1 MTAAHPR
8 TASARRSLTFAREA
22 LSKYIR
28 VQIEKAGTDYALAEQ
43 TGIPRST
50 ITTALRRQNV
60 TGLLRVAEKIE
71 SATSKNSKKT

>member
-1 MTAAHPR
+1 M
-8 TASARRSLTFAREA
+8 FAREA
-22 LSKYIR
+22 LTKYIR
-28 VQIEKAGTDYALAEQ
+28 VQIEKAGTDYALAEK

-71 SATSKNSKKT
+71 RAI